1 MDISVNFFEVFKSFG
16 TVFYYAWWAILVW
29 PLWYIFDVMWF
40 EYVAIYADNSYNSK
54 YNWTMLEIIPPR
66 DVERGPKPMEIFFT
80 GLAGV
85 IMTPNPFDEKI
96 GGFFRQDPFSFELV
110 GEEGRVHYY
119 IRTVKS
125 RRNMVEAQIYAQFP
139 EAQIL
144 EVEDY
149 YNKFPKIVPNRDW
162 DLWGTDFDFVQ
173 KDPYYPIK
181 TYDQFEESITGEM
194 IDPMAA
200 LVEQLG
206 TLGPGQHIWLQYMS
220 TPIQEGESIKGGKAL
235 LDKLKG
241 RTVSAPMGFLDHLL
255 DIFSNLFAALS
266 GPVEFKTVSAKKEEQ
281 PLDMRLSPV
290 ERETLKAVEENLGK
304 NFFKT
309 KMRMIYIGKRDGFDK
324 AYCGAFIGAIKQFND
339 LNLNQ
344 VKPEAVSKTAGTIFF
359 TKQRADFRK
368 RKIYDRYRRR
378 NMDGYNLILSTKEL
392 ATMYHFPNITV
403 KSPAISQTTS
413 RLGVAPANLPIE

>member
-1 MDISVNFFEVFKSFG
+1 MGISVNFFEIFRTLG
-16 TVFYYAWWAILVW
+16 TVFYYVWWVILVW
-29 PLWYIFDVMWF
+29 PLWYIFYLMWL
-40 EYVAIYADNSYNSK
+40 EYVAIYADNSYYSK
-54 YNWTMLEIIPPR
+54 YKWTMLEVIPPR
-66 DVERGPKPMEIFFT
+66 EVERGPKPMEIFFT
-80 GLAGV
+80 GLTGV
-85 IMTPNPFDEKI
+85 IMNPNPFDINI

-119 IRTVKS
+119 IRTVKN

-139 EAQIL
+139 EAQII

-149 YNKFPKIVPNRDW
+149 YDKFPKIVPNRDW
-162 DLWGTDFDFVQ
+162 DLWGTDFDFAQ

-206 TLGPGQHIWLQYMS
+206 TLGPGQHLWLQYMAV
-220 TPIQEGESIKGGKAL
+220 PVPEGDSIKGGKAL

-241 RTVSAPMGFLDHLL
+241 RTAVPTTGFLGHLM
-255 DIFSNLFAALS
+255 DVISSIFSAMS
-266 GPVEFKTVSAKKEEQ
+266 GPVEFKAAATKKDEQ
-281 PLDMRLSPV
+281 PLDLRLSPV
-290 ERETLKAVEENLGK
+290 ERDTLKAVEENLGK

-344 VKPEAVSKTAGTIFF
+344 VKPEAISKTAGTIFF

-378 NMDGYNLILSTKEL
+378 NMDGYNLLLSTKEL
-392 ATMYHFPNITV
+392 ATMFHFPNITV
-403 KSPAISQTTS
+403 KSPAIAQATS
-413 RLGVAPANLPIE
+413 RLGVAPANLPVE